1 MGLPAIVIGG
11 YLGAGKT
18 TLVNHLLRQAQ
29 VQVCRRIAVLVN
41 DFGDINIDADLIEGQ
56 QGDVLALSG
65 GCICCSFGADLVGA
79 LESVAQR
86 EPAPD
91 VVLIESSGV
100 ALPGLVARS
109 AKLARG
115 ISLDAVV
122 VVADAET
129 LRERAADI
137 YVGDTVMQ
145 QLRDADLLLLN
156 KTDLVSGA
164 ALRGLHR
171 WLDEQTLRAPM
182 IDISQG
188 AIEPD
193 VVLGLQQ
200 RPRASLWGGTPTP
213 RDIFESR
220 SIELPYAVDPP
231 ALAAQL
237 ALCTLRA
244 KGWVHDAHGQRW
256 LVQVVGTR
264 WSVTPAPP
272 SDEAAGLVLIGLKH
286 SLAGLMAQPQG
297 AASIG

>member
-18 TLVNHLLRQAQ
+18 TLVNHLLREAPAQ
-29 VQVCRRIAVLVN
+29 GNRRIAVLVN

-86 EPAPD
+86 ELAPD

-100 ALPGLVARS
+100 ALPGAVARS

-145 QLRDADLLLLN
+145 QLCDADLLLLN
-156 KTDLVSGA
+156 KTDLVGGA
-164 ALRGLHR
+164 VLEGLHR
-171 WLDEQTLRAPM
+171 WLVEQNLHAPL
-182 IDISQG
+182 IDIFHG

-193 VVLGLQQ
+193 VVLGL
-200 RPRASLWGGTPTP
+200 RRSPRSSAWRGTAPASEL
-213 RDIFESR
+213 FESR
-220 SIELPYAVDPP
+220 SIELPDPVDPP
-231 ALAAQL
+231 TLAAQL
-237 ALCTLRA
+237 ASCTLRA
-244 KGWVHDAHGQRW
+244 KGWVHDAQGQRW
-256 LVQVVGTR
+256 LVQVVGAR
-264 WSVTPAPP
+264 WSVTPTPP
-272 SDEAAGLVLIGLKH
+272 SEESSRLVLIGLKH
-286 SLAGLMAQPQG
+286 SLAGFTAQPQVIEG
-297 AASIG
+297 IA